1 MNDSKKNTCKA
12 VFCMVVGLACA
23 DAVCSVHET
32 LDTLT
37 KNKKH
42 DSFGSSPCKSTTKDV
57 DAKCNDKTV
66 NQMVKDACGQ
76 TLGQLMDRSSREF
89 QDNTELLKNE
99 LLTLLEKE
107 DLDDDKETD
116 VHACP
121 DRLRASSYLD
131 ARSDATTSANVDTGT
146 CRTVKDMVMAAC
158 GCRDVE
164 EMWKK
169 RGPGFGK
176 RYARLR
182 YVLLHLLQRKNV
194 TDANKDEIKDGLDT
208 LYTNVDGH
216 LRKRDRKNKRQRSMA
231 HPYE

>member
-23 DAVCSVHET
+23 DADCMENET
-32 LDTLT
+32 LEKLM
-37 KNKKH
+37 KSEMH
-42 DSFGSSPCKSTTKDV
+42 DSFGSSRGKSLKAKV
-57 DAKCNDKTV
+57 DAKSNDKTV
-66 NQMVKDACGQ
+66 TQMVYDACGQ
-76 TLGQLMDRSSREF
+76 PLVQLMDRRSSEF
-89 QDNTELLKNE
+89 HTNTELLRK
-99 LLTLLEKE
+99 TE
-107 DLDDDKETD
+107 DLDDDKETE

-182 YVLLHLLQRKNV
+182 YVLLHLLQRKDV

-231 HPYE
+231 HPYV

>member
-1 MNDSKKNTCKA
+1 
-12 VFCMVVGLACA
+12 MVVGLACA
-23 DAVCSVHET
+23 DADCMENET
-32 LDTLT
+32 LEKLM
-37 KNKKH
+37 KSEMH
-42 DSFGSSPCKSTTKDV
+42 DSFGSSRGKSLKAKV
-57 DAKCNDKTV
+57 DAKSNDKTV
-66 NQMVKDACGQ
+66 TQMVYDACGQ
-76 TLGQLMDRSSREF
+76 PLVQLMDRRSSEF
-89 QDNTELLKNE
+89 HTNTELLRK
-99 LLTLLEKE
+99 TE
-107 DLDDDKETD
+107 DLDDDKETE

-182 YVLLHLLQRKNV
+182 YVLLHLLQRKDV

-231 HPYE
+231 HPYV